1 LRLRVEGGSQIDF
14 KLTRRI
20 LSGAR
25 VIAKGKRI
33 RDVRRL
39 VAQYGGRASKWVKK
53 SGPRIEIDGEHFEP
67 HWYEHPG
74 MGRIEVKQV
83 RVHRL

>member
-1 LRLRVEGGSQIDF
+1 M
-14 KLTRRI
+14 

-39 VAQYGGRASKWVKK
+39 VARYGGKASKWVKK
-53 SGPRIEIDGEHFEP
+53 SSPGIEIDGEYFEI

-74 MGRIEVKQV
+74 LGKIELKQVSVKQS
-83 RVHRL
+83 

>member
-1 LRLRVEGGSQIDF
+1 MASAPV

-20 LSGAR
+20 LSQSR
-25 VIAKGKRI
+25 VIARGRHI
-33 RDVRRL
+33 REVKRL

-53 SGPRIEIDGEHFEP
+53 SGPPIEIAGKKIEH

-74 MGRIEVKQV
+74 IGRFEVKEV
-83 RVHRL
+83 RINQR

>member
-1 LRLRVEGGSQIDF
+1 M
-14 KLTRRI
+14 

-33 RDVRRL
+33 RDVHRL
-39 VAQYGGRASKWVKK
+39 VAQYGGKASKWVKK
-53 SGPRIEIDGEHFEP
+53 SSPRIEIAYEHFEF

-74 MGRIEVKQV
+74 IGRFEVKQV
-83 RVHRL
+83 RVYRS